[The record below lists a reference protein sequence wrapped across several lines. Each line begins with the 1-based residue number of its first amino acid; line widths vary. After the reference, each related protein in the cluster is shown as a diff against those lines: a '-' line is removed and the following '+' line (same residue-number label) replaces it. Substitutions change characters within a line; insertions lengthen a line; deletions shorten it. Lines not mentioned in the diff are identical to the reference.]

1 MFCVR
6 LFGMVNSDVN
16 HMGSKSKLNYKN
28 VIFNEDCW
36 MKPKYQLCKMQHNVT
51 SIGFYLQL

>member
-6 LFGMVNSDVN
+6 LFDMVNSDVN
-16 HMGSKSKLNYKN
+16 HMGSESKLNYKN

-36 MKPKYQLCKMQHNVT
+36 MKPK
-51 SIGFYLQL
+51 

>member
-1 MFCVR
+1 MFGVR
-6 LFGMVNSDVN
+6 LFDMVNSDVN

-36 MKPKYQLCKMQHNVT
+36 MKPK
-51 SIGFYLQL
+51 